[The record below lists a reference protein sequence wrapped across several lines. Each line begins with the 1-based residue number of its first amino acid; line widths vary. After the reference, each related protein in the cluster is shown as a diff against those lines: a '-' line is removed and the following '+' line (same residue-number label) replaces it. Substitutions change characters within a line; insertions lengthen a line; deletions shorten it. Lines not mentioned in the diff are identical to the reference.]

1 MAFPFSIED
10 EAKLLPLKNAKITG
24 GTIYADC
31 PFCGSKGALHISL
44 TKNVW
49 NCCSCMMK
57 GANDSGGGRTE
68 LYAKFYNMSNSKAYH
83 IICDLYGIQRDY
95 RSEEED
101 EPVAEQPKKDV
112 REIDYAYRTLLSLLT
127 LTDEHRKNLRKRG
140 LDDAAIQKH
149 QYRSVPVTGIDN
161 IVNTMLSY
169 DIDLNGIPGFYM
181 LDGKWKVN
189 FTPALAGI
197 LIPVISREG
206 YIQGMQIRLNKP
218 IRTSK
223 YLWFSSQG
231 KECGSSPGSPV
242 HFIGDPTS
250 KTVMITEGSLKANVA
265 YEMSKHLMKKPMTFV
280 AIAGCGQFNSMRK
293 ALLSLK
299 DFGCDKIYDGFDMDK
314 MKNPNVYRAMAK
326 NFDIAKEIGVRMQVY
341 RWNAIEIFGNFK
353 QNVPYKVLINDSDY
367 AFYSTYRNHQR
378 EFYDEFYADEKTGR
392 LIIPEPILD
401 PQHPH
406 EDVNCKLIDTETGD
420 YTEFKMN
427 VDASVNQCSNYTV
440 WQRKGIDD
448 YFYSLVRLK
457 NMQRKN

>member
-83 IICDLYGIQRDY
+83 IICDLYGIERDY
-95 RSEEED
+95 RSVEED
-101 EPVAEQPKKDV
+101 EPIVDRPKKDV

-127 LTDEHRKNLRKRG
+127 LTDEHKKSLRKRG

-149 QYRSVPVTGIDN
+149 QYRSVPVTGIDS
-161 IVNTMLSY
+161 IVSTMLSY

-181 LDGKWKVN
+181 LNGKWKVN

-231 KECGSSPGSPV
+231 KELRLLRLSSTFYRRSYSQNC
-242 HFIGDPTS
+242 HDHRRKFKS
-250 KTVMITEGSLKANVA
+250 K
-265 YEMSKHLMKKPMTFV
+265 
-280 AIAGCGQFNSMRK
+280 
-293 ALLSLK
+293 
-299 DFGCDKIYDGFDMDK
+299 
-314 MKNPNVYRAMAK
+314 
-326 NFDIAKEIGVRMQVY
+326 
-341 RWNAIEIFGNFK
+341 
-353 QNVPYKVLINDSDY
+353 
-367 AFYSTYRNHQR
+367 
-378 EFYDEFYADEKTGR
+378 
-392 LIIPEPILD
+392 
-401 PQHPH
+401 
-406 EDVNCKLIDTETGD
+406 
-420 YTEFKMN
+420 
-427 VDASVNQCSNYTV
+427 CS
-440 WQRKGIDD
+440 I
-448 YFYSLVRLK
+448 
-457 NMQRKN
+457 